1 MNVTATEFKNQLG
14 WFLDRATE
22 EDVYI
27 SKNGKVVAK
36 LCTPNKTRV
45 DSAKHL
51 FGSIPADF
59 DVDGAFAERGRA

>member
-14 WFLDRATE
+14 WFLDQVAD

-45 DSAKHL
+45 DSARHL
-51 FGSIPADF
+51 FESIPADF
-59 DVDGAFAERGRA
+59 DVESAFAERGRA

>member
-14 WFLDRATE
+14 YLLDLVSK

-27 SKNGKVVAK
+27 SKNGKLVAK

-45 DSAKHL
+45 DSAKRL
-51 FGSIPADF
+51 FGAIPADF
-59 DVDGAFAERGRA
+59 DVERAFDERGY

>member
-1 MNVTATEFKNQLG
+1 MNVTATEFKSQLG
-14 WFLDRATE
+14 WFLDHATE

-27 SKNGKVVAK
+27 SRNGKVVAK

-51 FGSIPADF
+51 LGSIPKDF
-59 DVDGAFAERGRA
+59 DVEGAFAERGHA

>member
-14 WFLDRATE
+14 WFLDRVSE

-36 LCTPNKTRV
+36 LCNPNKTRV
-45 DSAKHL
+45 DSAKRL
-51 FGSIPADF
+51 FGVIPADF
-59 DVDGAFAERGRA
+59 DVDSAFAERGRA